1 MSLSDRIAHV
11 QQQRETGPLGT
22 GYTSGH
28 FERKQTSPFTRQT
41 GSLSLAGE
49 SELTLLCRELA
60 IDAKSMAV
68 AIGMSDVMMER
79 WNRGLLQPSGQTA
92 ERLARVKELH
102 RRLYSMF
109 QPYQVLSWMRTEN
122 AQLGFMSPVDV
133 LAQGNLHRVEAALD
147 YLEG

>member
-1 MSLSDRIAHV
+1 MSLSDRIAQA
-11 QQQRETGPLGT
+11 QQQRETGPLGV
-22 GYTSGH
+22 GYTTGG

-60 IDAKSMAV
+60 VDTRTMAA
-68 AIGMSDVMMER
+68 AIGMNDVMVER
-79 WNRGLLQPSGQTA
+79 WQRGLLQPSGAAA
-92 ERLARVKELH
+92 ERLARLKELH

-122 AQLGFMSPVDV
+122 AQLGFAAPVDV
-133 LAQGNLHRVEAALD
+133 LAQGQLHKVEAALD
-147 YLEG
+147 FLDG